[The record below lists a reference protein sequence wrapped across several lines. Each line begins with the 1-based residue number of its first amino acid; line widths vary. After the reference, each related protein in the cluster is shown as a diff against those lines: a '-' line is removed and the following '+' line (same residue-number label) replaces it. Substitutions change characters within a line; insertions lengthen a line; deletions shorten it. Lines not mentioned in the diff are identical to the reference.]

1 MTIHPTAIISDN
13 AHIDP
18 TAKIGAYCIIGDDVS
33 IGAGCVL
40 MSHVVIRKNTK
51 IGQNNKI
58 YQFASIGEDCQ
69 DLKYAGEETWL
80 EIGDNNLIREACSFH
95 RGTVQDGGVTK
106 IGSHN
111 LFMVNTHIAHDCV
124 VGNHNILA
132 NNVGVAGHVRIGDY
146 VVIGGNAGI
155 HQFCHVAHYAMI
167 AAASLII
174 KDVMAFTTVSG
185 NPAKVRGLN
194 IEGMRRKSWSSHT
207 ISQLR
212 QAYQWV
218 FRSGLTTDQAIAKL
232 KPMVADEP
240 KIQLMIDSLTNSRRG
255 IVR

>member
-1 MTIHPTAIISDN
+1 MQV
-13 AHIDP
+13 
-18 TAKIGAYCIIGDDVS
+18 K
-33 IGAGCVL
+33 
-40 MSHVVIRKNTK
+40 R
-51 IGQNNKI
+51 
-58 YQFASIGEDCQ
+58 
-69 DLKYAGEETWL
+69 
-80 EIGDNNLIREACSFH
+80 R
-95 RGTVQDGGVTK
+95 
-106 IGSHN
+106 
-111 LFMVNTHIAHDCV
+111 
-124 VGNHNILA
+124 
-132 NNVGVAGHVRIGDY
+132 
-146 VVIGGNAGI
+146 GNAGI